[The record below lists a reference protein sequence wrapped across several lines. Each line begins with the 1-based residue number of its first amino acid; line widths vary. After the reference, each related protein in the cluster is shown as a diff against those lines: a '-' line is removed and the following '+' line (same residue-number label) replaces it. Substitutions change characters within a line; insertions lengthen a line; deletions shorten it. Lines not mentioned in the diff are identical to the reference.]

1 LPNAFRSQ
9 MESFGV
15 RDNAT
20 ERVHFAAKWNHLA
33 SATMRQRE
41 FISQPNGI
49 IWRRRQCDRESS
61 FRSQMESF
69 GVRDNATERVHFAA
83 KWNHLA
89 SATMRQREF
98 ISQPNGIIW
107 RPRQCDG
114 ESSFR
119 SQMESFGVRDNA
131 TERVHF
137 AAKWNHLV
145 PRRPTAAYRKKRSE
159 EHTSELQS
167 REKLVCRLLLE

>member
-1 LPNAFRSQ
+1 
-9 MESFGV
+9 V

-20 ERVHFAAKWNHLA
+20 E
-33 SATMRQRE
+33 
-41 FISQPNGI
+41 G
-49 IWRRRQCDRESS
+49 
-61 FRSQMESF
+61 
-69 GVRDNATERVHFAA
+69 VHFAA

-107 RPRQCDG
+107 RPRQCDR

-119 SQMESFGVRDNA
+119 SRMGSFGVSDNA

-137 AAKWNHLV
+137 AAEWDHLASATM
-145 PRRPTAAYRKKRSE
+145 RQR
-159 EHTSELQS
+159 ELIPQPH
-167 REKLVCRLLLE
+167 CRQAIQME

>member
-1 LPNAFRSQ
+1 
-9 MESFGV
+9 
-15 RDNAT
+15 
-20 ERVHFAAKWNHLA
+20 WNHLA
-33 SATMRQRE
+33 SARMRRRE
-41 FISQPNGI
+41 FLSQPNGI
-49 IWRRRQCDRESS
+49 IWRPRECDGESS

-69 GVRDNATERVHFAA
+69 GVRENATERVPFAA

-89 SATMRQREF
+89 SARMRRREF

-107 RPRQCDG
+107 RPRECDG

-137 AAKWNHLV
+137 AAKWNDLV
-145 PRRPTAAYRKKRSE
+145 PRRPTAAYRKKRGNLTRFI
-159 EHTSELQS
+159 HDP
-167 REKLVCRLLLE
+167 CRLLIAICNAVSRDRALGAILRR